1 MKKKSVLMFALMMI
15 FSSVGAHDLCG
26 VYVNKST
33 DMYEDQYLI
42 VEQCPNGGL
51 TAVYYGTTDDFD
63 DAREGYLPGFFVSKA
78 EKITVSNVSVDFTVN
93 VNTTNIFAAPVPLTI
108 RSVYEAGKYLKPWT
122 VYPVDVKQISYKLV
136 VYKDSLVYK
145 DANPFK
151 SKSFVRV
158 TDKRIL
164 QAVASAKEIQE
175 SYRCNEVKGKAD
187 IAPQLAN
194 RALSFE
200 DYIISSVSPKTK
212 TGNDIPVTIGF
223 TVRYDGSVGEVC
235 ISSKQKL
242 SEQMKKS
249 IEYYVKNSPAWIPGM
264 LKVDDSETCSSV
276 KVVPTSTRLEYTVS
290 L

>member
-1 MKKKSVLMFALMMI
+1 MKTTSIILFALMV
-15 FSSVGAHDLCG
+15 FSSALSAQDLCG
-26 VYVNKST
+26 VYVNQKA
-33 DMYEDQYLI
+33 DMYEDQYLV
-42 VEQCPNGGL
+42 VEQCTNGGL
-51 TAVYYGTTDDFD
+51 TAFYYGITDDFD
-63 DAREGYLPGFFVSKA
+63 EAREGYLPGFFVSRVDNLA
-78 EKITVSNVSVDFTVN
+78 VNDGYLDFTVN

-122 VYPVDVKQISYKLV
+122 VYPVDVKQISYKLA

-164 QAVASAKEIQE
+164 QAIASAKEIQE

-194 RALSFE
+194 RDLSFV

-242 SEQMKKS
+242 SEQMKNS